1 MFGGSQEG
9 SSAWSEGSNP
19 PQGVPRDQLWFA
31 EWIPTPKGGSLQ
43 GGRRPS
49 LSLRDS
55 ALYPMYRQD

>member
-1 MFGGSQEG
+1 MEG
-9 SSAWSEGSNP
+9 PRRVVVHGLRGQTLPRGYLA
-19 PQGVPRDQLWFA
+19 RDQLWFA
-31 EWIPTPKGGSLQ
+31 EWIPTPKGGSLR

>member
-19 PQGVPRDQLWFA
+19 PQGVPRDHPSRLV
-31 EWIPTPKGGSLQ
+31 WIPTPKGGSLR